1 MNENGW
7 KFAFCKISSK
17 FIKDNNEIRISQ
29 RWTKFVNKM
38 CQIRCERKYPMSLR
52 NFLTIFHLNHSSSIP
67 FEISAAWPLVCCI
80 GVPDT
85 LLPISYAVLR
95 SNELWF
101 TFWSWNRTTFL
112 SDPLGWKKGLPNGK
126 TKGNIESCIDPSTWF
141 VFSSIHWWDIW
152 KSSLFPGNSFA
163 SHAAVMGD
171 SSVIFVG

>member
-29 RWTKFVNKM
+29 IWTNFVNKM

-67 FEISAAWPLVCCI
+67 FEISAAWPLVCFT

-112 SDPLGWKKGLPNGK
+112 SDPLGWKKVYQMVKQKETSNHVLIRQRGLYFL
-126 TKGNIESCIDPSTWF
+126 PSIGEIF
-141 VFSSIHWWDIW
+141 GSLPFFLAILLLAMRLWWERV
-152 KSSLFPGNSFA
+152 L
-163 SHAAVMGD
+163 
-171 SSVIFVG
+171 

>member
-1 MNENGW
+1 
-7 KFAFCKISSK
+7 
-17 FIKDNNEIRISQ
+17 
-29 RWTKFVNKM
+29 M

-67 FEISAAWPLVCCI
+67 FEISAAWPLVCCT

-101 TFWSWNRTTFL
+101 TFWSWNRTTLLF
-112 SDPLGWKKGLPNGK
+112 DPLGWKKGLPNGK

-152 KSSLFPGNSFA
+152 KSSLFLAILLLAMRLWWERVLYYLLVSAHVHINVFKQHTHRLTHDA
-163 SHAAVMGD
+163 
-171 SSVIFVG
+171 

>member
-29 RWTKFVNKM
+29 RWTNFVNKM

-67 FEISAAWPLVCCI
+67 FEISAAWPLVCFT

-112 SDPLGWKKGLPNGK
+112 FDPLGWKKVYPMVKQKETSNHVLIHQHGLYFL
-126 TKGNIESCIDPSTWF
+126 PSICEIF
-141 VFSSIHWWDIW
+141 GSLPFFLAILLLAMRLWWERV
-152 KSSLFPGNSFA
+152 L
-163 SHAAVMGD
+163 
-171 SSVIFVG
+171 